1 MRIGD
6 LANRLGVSTSKIRY
20 LENKGLI
27 CPTRGHRNRY
37 RTYDEESTI
46 RLSMMLQAQTLGFT
60 LKEIKQAFTANR
72 TLECAPFIARLED
85 KLNEVAIHIHR
96 AQALHA
102 RLILAID
109 EMRDRERS
117 WKATGVQIVAPLSR
131 LASKT
136 ESGTPLYPAIGR
148 LGV

>member
-6 LANRLGVSTSKIRY
+6 LAIRLGVSTSKIRY
-20 LENKGLI
+20 LERKGLI
-27 CPTRGHRNRY
+27 RPGRGHRNRY
-37 RTYDEESTI
+37 RTYDEDSAI

-60 LKEIKQAFTANR
+60 LKEIKQAFTTNR
-72 TLECAPFIARLED
+72 TLECAPFIARLEG
-85 KLNEVAIHIHR
+85 KRNEVAIHIQR
-96 AQALHA
+96 SQALQK
-102 RLILAID
+102 RLTLAIE

-131 LASKT
+131 LATNTGAPSHH
-136 ESGTPLYPAIGR
+136 PAIGR